1 MNSHPGNE
9 ENVMVFK
16 KLAKQL
22 TKLFAAAELPDPDG
36 MTASIGGTAKAA
48 GDNTLAAGTV
58 SNKMIDK
65 GAYSTAKGKADFT
78 AAGQGS
84 DPAAMAATGAQV
96 DGADYTFIAT
106 RNKGAFGG
114 DSVAVRS
121 VTKYIAIDIDGWA
134 PAGGPIQIDLAS
146 IVLKAG
152 AIAPFSGNV
161 ASVDATASAFAD
173 NTLSAT
179 ATDALAVEG
188 QYSAVTGTAV
198 TGIA

>member
-1 MNSHPGNE
+1 
-9 ENVMVFK
+9 MVFR

-22 TKLFAAAELPDPDG
+22 TKLFTAADLPDPDG

-48 GDNTLAAGTV
+48 GDNTLVTGTV

-65 GAYSTAKGKADFT
+65 GAYSIAKGKADF
-78 AAGQGS
+78 AAVAQGS
-84 DPAAMAATGAQV
+84 DPAAMAATNAQV
-96 DGADYTFIAT
+96 EGADYTFVAN
-106 RNKGAFGG
+106 RNKGALG
-114 DSVAVRS
+114 DGSVAVRS

-146 IVLKAG
+146 VVLKAR
-152 AIAPFSGNV
+152 AIAPFSGNF

-173 NTLSAT
+173 NTLSAA